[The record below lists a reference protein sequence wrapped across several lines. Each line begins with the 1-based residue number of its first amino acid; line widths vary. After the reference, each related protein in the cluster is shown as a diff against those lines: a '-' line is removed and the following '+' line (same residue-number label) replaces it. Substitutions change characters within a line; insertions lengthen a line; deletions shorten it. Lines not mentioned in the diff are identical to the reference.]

1 MEGMDV
7 MPPSS
12 SSANGTNEMMMH
24 MTFFWG
30 KNAEI
35 LFSGWPGTNSGMYA
49 LALTF
54 VFVLSLLV
62 EWLSHGNLIKDGS
75 NQVAV
80 GLVQTLIQAIRV
92 GLAYMLML
100 AVMSFNGGVF
110 IAAVAGHA
118 LGFFLF
124 GSEGKRSGDE
134 DGTADDE
141 EWGGEG
147 EAAEGAGKDAR
158 KDGLI
163 RVTGMQRTST
173 RMRGGDGDGFVAVMG
188 DEVSELMSIYGFQN
202 PFQKYSN
209 F

>member
-7 MPPSS
+7 MPPP
-12 SSANGTNEMMMH
+12 ANGTTTMLHPHKMMMH

-35 LFSGWPGTNSGMYA
+35 LFSGWPGTSSGMYA
-49 LALTF
+49 VALMF

-80 GLVQTLIQAIRV
+80 GLVQTLIHAVRV
-92 GLAYMLML
+92 GLAYMVML

-110 IAAVAGHA
+110 VMAVAGHA

-124 GSEGKRSGDE
+124 GSRALKKAAPTPSNGK
-134 DGTADDE
+134 
-141 EWGGEG
+141 
-147 EAAEGAGKDAR
+147 
-158 KDGLI
+158 
-163 RVTGMQRTST
+163 TS
-173 RMRGGDGDGFVAVMG
+173 DVPP
-188 DEVSELMSIYGFQN
+188 MSC
-202 PFQKYSN
+202 
-209 F
+209 